1 MAIQV
6 GFIGAGGRARSHM
19 RVLQVIEDVEIVAI
33 CDVRRETAVQVAGE
47 YGARPYTDHR
57 MMLDREPLSALYVC
71 VPTFAHTDAEILA
84 VRQGVHLFVEKPVA
98 PTMEKALE
106 ILEAVRESGVLT
118 CVGYQLRYS
127 GIVQQAKSFLEGREI
142 GMAAVH
148 RWGGLPGTPW
158 WRVMAQSGGQI
169 VEQTTHQV
177 DLLRF
182 LVGEVA
188 EVHAYYA
195 LRTLDDEENLDIPDV
210 HSINLKFETGAIGSL
225 TSTCTFRNGGGTGLM
240 SFVMKDMRAEFGAEG
255 LEVHPESAADPGPVH
270 RDAGDIDEVFM
281 DAIRKGDGSAI
292 LSDYEDGVRSLDVTL
307 AANRSAG
314 SGRPEAPCF
323 SSLGNA
329 GREPASHFR
338 V

>member
-1 MAIQV
+1 
-6 GFIGAGGRARSHM
+6 M
-19 RVLQVIEDVEIVAI
+19 RGLRGIEDVDIAAI
-33 CDVRRETAVQVAGE
+33 CDVIGETAERVAGE
-47 YGARPYTDHR
+47 YGARAYTDHR
-57 MMLDREPLSALYVC
+57 KMLDVESLSALYVS

-84 VRQGVHLFVEKPVA
+84 AQRGVHLFVEKPVA

-106 ILEAVRESGVLT
+106 ILEGVREAGVLT

-127 GIVQQAKSFLEGREI
+127 GIVQQAKAFLDGRVI

-177 DLLRF
+177 DLLRY
-182 LVGEVA
+182 LVGEVE

-195 LRTLDDEENLDIPDV
+195 LRTLDDEEDLDIPDV
-210 HSINLKFETGAIGSL
+210 HAINLKFETGAIGSL
-225 TSTCTFRNGGGTGLM
+225 TSTCTFREGGGTGLM
-240 SFVMKDMRAEFGAEG
+240 SFVLKNMRAEFGTDG
-255 LEVHPESAADPGPVH
+255 LVVHPESAADPGPVQS
-270 RDAGDIDEVFM
+270 DSGDIDEVFIN
-281 DAIRKGDGSAI
+281 AIRTGDGSAV

-307 AANRSAG
+307 AANRSAD
-314 SGRPEAPCF
+314 SGGPEAPYF
-323 SSLGNA
+323 A
-329 GREPASHFR
+329 GCASGAGEPEAAAR